1 MNAGYSTVNL
11 HTGTKTYVGPSVVT
25 KGNHS
30 HMPARDSSY
39 LTTDER
45 GHIQASS
52 LSGDNSKVNIV
63 PQAKDLNHGAYLSV
77 ENGERD
83 ALVKGNT
90 IETEKVAF
98 SSNQPGHRPDAF
110 MVNDTITMSN
120 GQQQEVHHS
129 FANMQNSE
137 QEHLNAE
144 LDRHSDMLDAPNPGD
159 TLRDGMS
166 TEEYTELME
175 VTDNELMDL
184 RDEYQVDE
192 FVSVTDFQ
200 SANDIWSMSGDELEV
215 EDFVSATC
223 EWEADVS
230 DEMNMDATDMD
241 VSADLS
247 ADME

>member
-1 MNAGYSTVNL
+1 MRL
-11 HTGTKTYVGPSVVT
+11 
-25 KGNHS
+25 
-30 HMPARDSSY
+30 
-39 LTTDER
+39 
-45 GHIQASS
+45 
-52 LSGDNSKVNIV
+52 
-63 PQAKDLNHGAYLSV
+63 
-77 ENGERD
+77 
-83 ALVKGNT
+83 
-90 IETEKVAF
+90 
-98 SSNQPGHRPDAF
+98 
-110 MVNDTITMSN
+110 
-120 GQQQEVHHS
+120 S

-144 LDRHSDMLDAPNPGD
+144 LDRHSDMLDASNPGD

-215 EDFVSATC
+215 EDFVSAAS
-223 EWEADVS
+223 EWEADVTN
-230 DEMNMDATDMD
+230 EINMDATDMD
-241 VSADLS
+241 ISADLS